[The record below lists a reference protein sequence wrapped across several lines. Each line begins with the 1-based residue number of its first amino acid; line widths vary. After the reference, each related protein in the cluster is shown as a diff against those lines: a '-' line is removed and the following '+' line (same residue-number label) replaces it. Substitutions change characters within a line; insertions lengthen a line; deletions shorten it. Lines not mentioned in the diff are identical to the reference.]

1 MCASL
6 RSVAIATAMGESDRK
21 RSNRRNKWVRVGRR
35 KAKVG
40 ERRERESKGGLGG
53 GGRRKAP
60 NHQLVRIVKERK
72 TASLANLTVS
82 AEHRGD
88 IKTGI
93 R

>member
-6 RSVAIATAMGESDRK
+6 RSVASATAMGESDRK

-53 GGRRKAP
+53 RRKEEGP
-60 NHQLVRIVKERK
+60 KPS
-72 TASLANLTVS
+72 TSANCEGAEDS
-82 AEHRGD
+82 A
-88 IKTGI
+88 TC
-93 R
+93 

>member
-40 ERRERESKGGLGG
+40 ERREKERTERESKGV
-53 GGRRKAP
+53 RRKEEGP
-60 NHQLVRIVKERK
+60 KTINNPKWK
-72 TASLANLTVS
+72 TASVANLTVS
-82 AEHRGD
+82 AERRGD